1 MSIKNPKERR
11 KQKIRFRIR
20 KKIHGTAERPR
31 LVPTITNKR
40 IYIQLIDDTQGKTL
54 LGIAVKGKNK
64 QAAAEA
70 GKRIAAQAKEK
81 KITQTV
87 VFDRAGKLYHGVI
100 KTISQEAKKA
110 GLQH

>member
-1 MSIKNPKERR
+1 MSAKNPKQAR

-20 KKIHGTAERPR
+20 KKIKGTAQRPR
-31 LVPTITNKR
+31 LVPTVSNQR
-40 IYIQLIDDTQGKTL
+40 IYLQLIDDVKGHTL
-54 LGIAVKGKNK
+54 LGLAVKGKNT
-64 QAAAEA
+64 QAATQA
-70 GKRIAAQAKEK
+70 GQLIATKAKSK
-81 KITQTV
+81 KITNI